1 MTAANR
7 WFAVI
12 LVLATTFIPAGFAQ
26 QQFDPIRKSIRAGMM
41 KRNVPSISVSVAKD
55 GKIIWEEGF
64 GWADRERRIAS
75 DENTMY
81 SLASISKPI
90 TATGLMTLVA
100 AGKVDLDKPIND
112 YLGAAKIRAHVGI
125 ADEATVRRI
134 ANHSAGLPE
143 HFQFFYENEPWR
155 PASPDETILRYGDLY
170 SKPGERFQYSNLDY
184 GVLDYVISR
193 VSGRSLAEY
202 MRSEVFLKLGM
213 TRTSIGVDPGLKD
226 FVATRYDGED
236 LTPIVPYQFDHNGA
250 SAVYSSA
257 HDLVR
262 FGIFSLKEHL
272 PDQFPILTDQA
283 LDQMQQSTITDRPG
297 IGYGIGWNIDTTTKY
312 RIVTHSGGMP
322 GVATWLRLVPSER
335 LVIVVLCNEN
345 DHLAHEVADDITAFM
360 LPGWAS
366 QDPGPRPAPAPP
378 SKMMIGVWKGAV
390 ETYRE
395 KIPLQFTILPSGE
408 VKAKLG
414 DQLETLVNG
423 STFANDTLG
432 GVMNGN
438 IHLPDASRRP
448 YILSLSLRV
457 RDGDVLS
464 GAVTARADGEGT
476 MPAYEIVPA
485 VPGMAPPL
493 QVERDAFVISQWTEL
508 RKVK

>member
-1 MTAANR
+1 MTFFR
-7 WFAVI
+7 V
-12 LVLATTFIPAGFAQ
+12 GFAQ
-26 QQFDPIRKSIRAGMM
+26 QQFDPIRQSIKAGMM
-41 KRNVPSISVSVAKD
+41 RRNVPSISVAVAKD
-55 GKIIWEEGF
+55 GKILWEEGF
-64 GWADRERRIAS
+64 GWADRERRIAA

-100 AGKVDLDKPIND
+100 AGKIDLDKPIND
-112 YLGAAKIRAHVGI
+112 YLGATKIRAHVGS

-193 VSGRSLAEY
+193 VSGRSFAEY
-202 MRSEVFLKLGM
+202 MRNEVFLKLDM
-213 TRTSIGVDPGLKD
+213 TRTSIGVDPSLKE
-226 FVATRYDGED
+226 FAATRYDGED
-236 LTPIVPYQFDHNGA
+236 LTPIVTYQFDHNGA
-250 SAVYSSA
+250 SAVYSSV
-257 HDLVR
+257 HDLVL
-262 FGIFSLKEHL
+262 FGMFSVKEHL
-272 PDQFPILTDQA
+272 PDQFPIFTDQA
-283 LDQMQQSTITDRPG
+283 IDQMQQSTITDSPG

-360 LPGWAS
+360 LPGWA
-366 QDPGPRPAPAPP
+366 PPKTAPHPTPVPP
-378 SKMMIGVWKGAV
+378 SKTMIGVWKGAV
-390 ETYRE
+390 ETYHE

-423 STFANDTLG
+423 ATFANDTLG

-457 RDGDVLS
+457 RDGDLLS

-476 MPAYEIVPA
+476 MPAYQIVPA

-493 QVERDAFVISQWTEL
+493 QVEKDTFVISQWTEL

>member
-1 MTAANR
+1 MPVLRCLAR
-7 WFAVI
+7 LLLFAPLIV
-12 LVLATTFIPAGFAQ
+12 TTRSVAQ
-26 QQFDPIRKSIRAGMM
+26 QQFEPIRQEIRAGMLR
-41 KRNVPSISVSVAKD
+41 RNVPSLAVAVAKD
-55 GKIIWEEGF
+55 GKIVWEEGF
-64 GWADRERRIAS
+64 GWADREHRIAA

-81 SLASISKPI
+81 SLASISKPL

-112 YLGAAKIRAHVGI
+112 YLGKAKLRAHIGS

-155 PASPDETILRYGDLY
+155 PESPDETILRYGELY

-184 GVLDYVISR
+184 GTLDYIISR
-193 VSGRSLAEY
+193 VSERSFADY
-202 MRSEVFLKLGM
+202 MRNEVFLKLGM
-213 TRTSIGVDPGLKD
+213 TRTSIGVDPALRD
-226 FVATRYDGED
+226 FAATRYDGED
-236 LTPIVPYQFDHNGA
+236 LTPISPYEFDHNGA

-262 FGIFSLKEHL
+262 FGMFSLKEHL
-272 PDQFPILTDQA
+272 PDQAPILTDEA
-283 LDQMQQSTITDRPG
+283 IDQMQQPTIVERPG
-297 IGYGIGWNIDTTTKY
+297 IGYGIGWEIDQTSKY

-335 LVIVVLCNEN
+335 LAIVVLCNEN
-345 DHLAHEVADDITAFM
+345 DHLAHEVADAITKLM
-360 LPGWAS
+360 LPGWA
-366 QDPGPRPAPAPP
+366 QENPGPRSPPVPP
-378 SKMMIGVWKGAV
+378 SKTMIGVWRGAV

-395 KIPLQFTILPSGE
+395 SIPLQFTLLPSGE

-414 DQLETLVNG
+414 NQLETLVNG
-423 STFANDTLG
+423 ARFENDTLSG
-432 GVMNGN
+432 LMNGD

-448 YILSLSLRV
+448 YILSLSLRIH
-457 RDGDVLS
+457 DGDVLS

-476 MPAYEIVPA
+476 MPAYQLVAP

-493 QVERDAFVISQWTEL
+493 RVEKDTFVISQWTEL